1 MNVAIVNDSKI
12 AAEVLRRILT
22 ELPEFHLLWTAYSG
36 EEAVR
41 LSATSRP
48 DIILMDLIMPGI
60 GGAETTRRIMQST
73 PCVILVVTATTV
85 GNRDQVFE
93 AMGHGALDAVNTPR
107 LGPDGDM
114 SGAEPL
120 RQKLRTVARLV
131 DHQAAPHRADSAPSY
146 AVQSDP
152 AQPGPLQPTPVQS
165 RRIPTQLHSVPSL
178 PLVAI
183 GASTGG
189 PQALAQIL
197 SHLPANFPAAILV
210 AQHVDEQFAPGLA
223 TWLQHHSALPVRI
236 ARNGEPLTPGGV
248 WIAGASGHLIYEEDE
263 VRGCFLGYTPNP
275 RDTAYRPSVDALFA
289 SLAQSHNGNRIGVLL
304 TGMGRDGAEGL
315 LALRNAGG
323 LTIAQDAASSIVYGM
338 PKAAADLKAAA
349 EILPLESIGPRIRN
363 AILART
369 LAQPSLATNS

>member
-1 MNVAIVNDSKI
+1 MNVAIVNDSKV
-12 AAEVLRRILT
+12 AAEVLRRILA
-22 ELPEFHLLWTAYSG
+22 EMPEFHLLWTAYSG

-41 LSATSRP
+41 LSAAARP

-85 GNRDQVFE
+85 GNRDHVFE
-93 AMGHGALDAVNTPR
+93 AMGYGALDAVNTPR

-131 DHQAAPHRADSAPSY
+131 NHQAASHRADPTPSNTT
-146 AVQSDP
+146 QPNP
-152 AQPGPLQPTPVQS
+152 AQPSSAQPTSFQS
-165 RRIPTQLHSVPSL
+165 RPVPTQLRSAPC
-178 PLVAI
+178 PPIVAI

-189 PQALAQIL
+189 PQALSVIL
-197 SHLPANFPAAILV
+197 SNLPAHFPAAILV

-223 TWLQHHSALPVRI
+223 TWLQHYSPLPVRI

-248 WIAGASGHLIYEEDE
+248 WIAGASGHLIYENDG

-275 RDTAYRPSVDALFA
+275 RDSAYRPSVDALFA
-289 SLAQSHNGNRIGVLL
+289 SLAHPHSVAHIGVLL

-338 PKAAADLKAAA
+338 PKAAAELKAAA

-363 AILART
+363 AILAKT
-369 LAQPSLATNS
+369 LAQPPLATHP